1 MKDNVCGRQI
11 AKEALDKYY
20 RSAQSEFVAVFGR
33 RRVGK
38 TFLIR
43 EYLEDEIVFQFS
55 GMANSGTEAQLQRF
69 AQTIARYTKTE
80 PQHLSNWIDALFQL
94 ERYIELLPYNGKKVV
109 FIDELPWLDTPHSEF
124 IPALETFWN
133 NWASTRKDIFL
144 IVCGSVTSW
153 MMDNLINSHGGLY
166 GRLTGQIPL
175 SPFTLQECEEY
186 FLHRG
191 LHLSRYEICEAYM
204 VFGGIPYYLNFIDP
218 QRSLAGSIDFAL
230 FNPNGPLYDEYNNL
244 FPAMFRRS
252 ENYVKVVN
260 ALSTNQYGMT
270 RNEIIQSTNMTSGE
284 GITRVLSNLERCGFI
299 RKYSPLGTKEKY
311 YQLIDFYVLFYHR
324 FLKDRHKISDNF
336 WTTMQRSA
344 TFYQWAGTR
353 FELLVMQHTQQIKKN
368 LKIEGV
374 QTNIYSLRTYDTKG
388 AAQIDAVLQRADN
401 TANLCEMKFTEGLY
415 AIDKTEDLRL
425 RNRIQT
431 LRALLPKRI
440 SIQLTLVTTYGL
452 QSNQYTNQ
460 VNQTLTIDDL
470 FVH

>member
-20 RSAQSEFVAVFGR
+20 HSAKSEFVAVFGR

-55 GMANSGTEAQLQRF
+55 GMANSGTVPQLQSF
-69 AQTIARYTKTE
+69 AQTMSRYTKTE
-80 PQHLSNWIDALFQL
+80 PKHLSNWLDALFQL
-94 ERYIELLPYNGKKVV
+94 EKYIETLPSGHKKVI
-109 FIDELPWLDTPHSEF
+109 FIDELPWLDTPRSEF

-133 NWASTRKDIFL
+133 NWASARKDILL

-175 SPFTLQECEEY
+175 FPFTLQECEEY
-186 FLHRG
+186 FQHRG

-204 VFGGIPYYLNFIDP
+204 VFGGIPYYLNFIDS
-218 QRSLAGSIDFAL
+218 QRSLAGSIDFVL
-230 FNPNGPLYDEYNNL
+230 FNPNGPLYDEYDNL

-252 ENYVKVVN
+252 ENYIKVVN
-260 ALSTNQYGMT
+260 TLSTKQYGMT
-270 RNEIIQSTNMTSGE
+270 RTEIIQSTNMTSGE

-299 RKYSPLGTKEKY
+299 RRYSPLGTKNKY

-324 FLKDRHKISDNF
+324 FLKDRSKINTNY
-336 WTTMQRSA
+336 WTNMQRSA

-353 FELLVMQHTQQIKKN
+353 FELLAILHTQQIKKY

-374 QTNIYSLRTYDTKG
+374 QTNIYSLRTYDPKG
-388 AAQIDAVLQRADN
+388 NMQIDAVLQRADN
-401 TANLCEMKFTEGLY
+401 TANLCEMKFTEGQY
-415 AIDKTEDLRL
+415 AIDKAENLRL
-425 RNRIQT
+425 RNRIQA
-431 LRALLPKRI
+431 LRTMLPKRM
-440 SIQLTLVTTYGL
+440 SIQVTLITSFGL
-452 QSNQYTNQ
+452 QQNQYANQ

-470 FVH
+470 FMQ

>member
-11 AKEALDKYY
+11 AKEVLDKYY

-55 GMANSGTEAQLQRF
+55 GMANSGTEAQLQCF
-69 AQTIARYTKTE
+69 AQTIAHYSKTE

-94 ERYIELLPYNGKKVV
+94 EKYIELLPSNGKKVV

-133 NWASTRKDIFL
+133 NWASARKDILL

-186 FLHRG
+186 FQHRG

-230 FNPNGPLYDEYNNL
+230 FKL
-244 FPAMFRRS
+244 
-252 ENYVKVVN
+252 
-260 ALSTNQYGMT
+260 
-270 RNEIIQSTNMTSGE
+270 II
-284 GITRVLSNLERCGFI
+284 
-299 RKYSPLGTKEKY
+299 
-311 YQLIDFYVLFYHR
+311 
-324 FLKDRHKISDNF
+324 
-336 WTTMQRSA
+336 A
-344 TFYQWAGTR
+344 
-353 FELLVMQHTQQIKKN
+353 
-368 LKIEGV
+368 
-374 QTNIYSLRTYDTKG
+374 
-388 AAQIDAVLQRADN
+388 
-401 TANLCEMKFTEGLY
+401 
-415 AIDKTEDLRL
+415 
-425 RNRIQT
+425 
-431 LRALLPKRI
+431 
-440 SIQLTLVTTYGL
+440 
-452 QSNQYTNQ
+452 
-460 VNQTLTIDDL
+460 
-470 FVH
+470 